1 MTLCRRASAACT
13 LSAIVRVTL
22 INSSSCLVVLWSG
35 WLRVLLPVWGLGPT
49 PPPLARKPLPHSLRP
64 KDAPIRPVSFLA
76 ADPGK
81 APPRCGARREAPP
94 AVVAAGE
101 GVLLNGPH
109 PSRCE
114 VRTERP
120 TNASRSPCRHRRAH
134 APRRRHR
141 TTSSRYFLYTPEM
154 VNEQTPY
161 A

>member
-22 INSSSCLVVLWSG
+22 INASFPLVCLWVAA
-35 WLRVLLPVWGLGPT
+35 RVAAGLGPT

-64 KDAPIRPVSFLA
+64 KDAPIRPVSFSGSRPREGA
-76 ADPGK
+76 AT
-81 APPRCGARREAPP
+81 PRRKTRSSSGSGRCRSRGA
-94 AVVAAGE
+94 VM
-101 GVLLNGPH
+101 GPT
-109 PSRCE
+109 PRRCE

-154 VNEQTPY
+154 VNE
-161 A
+161 